1 MQFSAEMI
9 ARRTFP
15 IVTEGYDPIAD
26 AAFLWKVADDYATLL
41 NAASNLLEAVSPEG
55 EDGQDGGPT
64 GHSRPSG
71 GTPSGLRLP
80 RPGSSSRLRSTPP
93 SYCWRRLAALTGSWP
108 WSRQC

>member
-1 MQFSAEMI
+1 MI

-26 AAFLWKVADDYATLL
+26 AAFLREVADDYTTLL

-64 GHSRPSG
+64 GHSRSERRHLKRVEVA
-71 GTPSGLRLP
+71 SARLI
-80 RPGSSSRLRSTPP
+80 LEAKVDAP
-93 SYCWRRLAALTGSWP
+93 SYYGRRLAALTGSWP